1 VIPEVPCGAGTRPGR
16 RTNNAPAAGAVETTT
31 VQLER
36 FVRAIPN
43 FPKPGVTFRDL
54 TPLMGDACALRASIT
69 ALVAPF
75 RDDRIDVVAGME
87 ARGFVFG
94 SLAAWAL
101 GTGFVPLRKPGKLP
115 AEVEAVSYALEYGTA
130 TLEVHR
136 DAIGVGHRVLLVD
149 DVLATGGTAAASVDL
164 VSRLGGAIVGC
175 AFLIELPVLEGRAK
189 LAGQRIH
196 SVLSM

>member
-1 VIPEVPCGAGTRPGR
+1 M
-16 RTNNAPAAGAVETTT
+16 
-31 VQLER
+31 QLER
-36 FVRAIPN
+36 YVRAIPN

-54 TPLMGDACALRASIT
+54 TPLMGDACALRASIA

-75 RDDRIDVVAGME
+75 KEERIDVVAGME
-87 ARGFVFG
+87 ARGFIFG

-101 GTGFVPLRKPGKLP
+101 GTGFVPLHKPGKLP

-136 DAIGVGHRVLLVD
+136 DAIGRGHRVLLVD

-164 VSRLGGAIVGC
+164 VERLGGEIVGC

-189 LAGQRIH
+189 LTGQRIH